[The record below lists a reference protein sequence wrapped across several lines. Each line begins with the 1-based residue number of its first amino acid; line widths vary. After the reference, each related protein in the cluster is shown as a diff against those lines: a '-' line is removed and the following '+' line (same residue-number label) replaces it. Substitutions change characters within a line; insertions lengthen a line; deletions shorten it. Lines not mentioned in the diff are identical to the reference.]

1 MISRTRFRTQSAGAL
16 GAAVAL
22 VLIAT
27 VAWAWRAGE
36 PPAATAD
43 TDAAQGNAS
52 LAFLYA
58 YEIDPGEDG
67 AFFEGY
73 KRHLDWHAQHG
84 DSLSWLGWTVDTGN
98 GLNLFVNGVF
108 GVSGAAMDQRV
119 EPDADGADAARNIA
133 PHARAV
139 YRHTYRVRRDL
150 SRSAR
155 LEANRPAAMQHV
167 AWITPSPGAGKALE
181 DALRSLRDTGIA
193 LADYTVYERL
203 AGGTLPGLLL
213 VVQYESW
220 AEVAATDANPVLVLQ
235 GLAGSSISDVASEIW
250 GFRPDLTYIPKD
262 E

>member
-1 MISRTRFRTQSAGAL
+1 MLGVTLAL
-16 GAAVAL
+16 AL
-22 VLIAT
+22 MAT
-27 VAWAWRAGE
+27 VAWDRRASE
-36 PPAATAD
+36 PAAAD
-43 TDAAQGNAS
+43 MDSGQGNAS

-67 AFFEGY
+67 AFYEGY
-73 KRHLDWHAQHG
+73 KRHLDWHAQHD
-84 DSLSWLGWTVDTGN
+84 DSLSWLGWTVDAGN

-133 PHARAV
+133 PHARAA

-155 LEANRPAAMQHV
+155 LEDKRPAAMQHV
-167 AWITPSPGAGKALE
+167 AWITPAPGSGKALE
-181 DALRSLRDTGIA
+181 DALRSLRDTKRA

-220 AEVAATDANPVLVLQ
+220 AELAATDANPVLVLQ
-235 GLAGSSISDVASEIW
+235 GLAGSSLSDIASEIW
-250 GFRPDLTYIPKD
+250 GFRSDLTYIPKG